1 MLTIGELAGY
11 AGVTVRTVRH
21 YHQVG
26 LLPEPERD
34 ASGYRRYGATAVVS
48 LIRIRTL
55 ADAGVPLSRIA
66 EMLDADDE
74 TFAEGVRR
82 IDTRLRA
89 EIQRLQASRRQIAQ
103 LAAGDSLALP
113 PEVTAY
119 LDRLRGLGVSE
130 RMVTSERDAWILV
143 AARWPEKVVQWMPAK
158 MAELEDPRVVHL
170 YRLLSRMFDSE
181 EADEPLMAEVA
192 DIMAA
197 MFEEAEAA
205 GSPEARRGAGR
216 RLLRPAGRARRREGP
231 SRNAHGR
238 AHARARLGRLDPAGT
253 DLGTLA
259 DLRGAGRCSS
269 TAAGSGSRAAHGTCA
284 PAARPGWRRRRGAP
298 RGSPAAR
305 SRPRASRRTARR
317 SR

>member
-34 ASGYRRYGATAVVS
+34 ASGYRRYGATAVVQ

-55 ADAGVPLSRIA
+55 ADAGVPLSQIA
-66 EMLDADDE
+66 QMLDADE
-74 TFAEGVRR
+74 ATFADAVRR
-82 IDTRLRA
+82 IDARLRA
-89 EIQRLQASRRQIAQ
+89 EVQRLQTSRRQIAQ

-119 LDRLRGLGVSE
+119 LDGLRALGVSE

-143 AARWPEKVVQWMPAK
+143 AARWPDKVREWMPAK
-158 MAELEDPRVVHL
+158 MAELQDPRVIHL
-170 YRLLSRMFDSE
+170 YQVLTKLFE
-181 EADEPLMAEVA
+181 TDEPDEALMTEVA

-205 GSPEARRGAGR
+205 RSPELAEVQGDISYDLLDALAAEMDPRTERMVELMRERGWDGWIRLERVDDKGR
-216 RLLRPAGRARRREGP
+216 
-231 SRNAHGR
+231 
-238 AHARARLGRLDPAGT
+238 
-253 DLGTLA
+253 
-259 DLRGAGRCSS
+259 
-269 TAAGSGSRAAHGTCA
+269 
-284 PAARPGWRRRRGAP
+284 
-298 RGSPAAR
+298 
-305 SRPRASRRTARR
+305 
-317 SR
+317 

>member
-34 ASGYRRYGATAVVS
+34 ASGYRRYGATDVVQ

-55 ADAGVPLSRIA
+55 ADAGVPLSQIA
-66 EMLDADDE
+66 QMLDADE
-74 TFAEGVRR
+74 ATFAEAVRR
-82 IDTRLRA
+82 IDARLRA
-89 EIQRLQASRRQIAQ
+89 EIQRLQTSRRQIAQ

-119 LDRLRGLGVSE
+119 LDGLRALGVSE

-143 AARWPEKVVQWMPAK
+143 AARWPDKVREWMPAK
-158 MAELEDPRVVHL
+158 MAELEDPRVIHL
-170 YRLLSRMFDSE
+170 YQVLTKLFE
-181 EADEPLMAEVA
+181 TDEPDEALMTEVA

-205 GSPEARRGAGR
+205 RSPELAEVQGDISYDLLDALAAEMDPRTERMVELMRERGWDGWIRLERVDDKRR
-216 RLLRPAGRARRREGP
+216 
-231 SRNAHGR
+231 
-238 AHARARLGRLDPAGT
+238 
-253 DLGTLA
+253 
-259 DLRGAGRCSS
+259 
-269 TAAGSGSRAAHGTCA
+269 
-284 PAARPGWRRRRGAP
+284 
-298 RGSPAAR
+298 
-305 SRPRASRRTARR
+305 
-317 SR
+317 

>member
-34 ASGYRRYGATAVVS
+34 ASGYRRYGATDVVQ

-55 ADAGVPLSRIA
+55 ADAGVPLSQIA
-66 EMLDADDE
+66 QMLDADE
-74 TFAEGVRR
+74 ATFAEAVRR
-82 IDTRLRA
+82 IEARLRA
-89 EIQRLQASRRQIAQ
+89 EIQRLQTSRRQIAQ

-119 LDRLRGLGVSE
+119 LDGLRALGVSE

-143 AARWPEKVVQWMPAK
+143 AARWPDKVREWMPAK
-158 MAELEDPRVVHL
+158 MAELEDPRVIHL
-170 YRLLSRMFDSE
+170 YQVLTKLFE
-181 EADEPLMAEVA
+181 TDEPDEALMTEVA

-205 GSPEARRGAGR
+205 RSPELAEVQGDISYDLLDALAAEMDPRTERMVELMRERGWDGWIRLERVDDKRR
-216 RLLRPAGRARRREGP
+216 
-231 SRNAHGR
+231 
-238 AHARARLGRLDPAGT
+238 
-253 DLGTLA
+253 
-259 DLRGAGRCSS
+259 
-269 TAAGSGSRAAHGTCA
+269 
-284 PAARPGWRRRRGAP
+284 
-298 RGSPAAR
+298 
-305 SRPRASRRTARR
+305 
-317 SR
+317 